1 MNSLTEGRYGK
12 NSSSSSSSSSS
23 GSSSLKSML
32 KSLSKGLHEHLKM
45 GHSRDGKSDS
55 TSSSSSSSS
64 SSTVSLSRR
73 FVRVVYN
80 DEPQLVGGLCAGHG
94 YWCPYPLLMD
104 MLGPYLISQDDYIK
118 ECKERAESVP
128 NVEGSVLASGH

>member
-64 SSTVSLSRR
+64 AVSLSRR